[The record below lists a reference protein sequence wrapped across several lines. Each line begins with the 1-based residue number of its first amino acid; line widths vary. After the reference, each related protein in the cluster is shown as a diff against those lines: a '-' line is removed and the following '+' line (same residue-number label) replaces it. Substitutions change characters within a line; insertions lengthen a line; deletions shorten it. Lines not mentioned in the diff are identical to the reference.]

1 MSFNVE
7 LGKTPSLRITLSA
20 QVLTKAQADLY
31 KLAQQDGFTGSLT
44 EFLESLKVQ
53 GENGATF
60 TPRIENGV
68 LSWTND
74 GGLPNPEPF
83 TLDDPNIEMVINH
96 ILNHG

>member
-7 LGKTPSLRITLSA
+7 LGQAQSLRITLNA
-20 QVLTKAQADLY
+20 QILTKIQANLY
-31 KLAQQDGFTGSLT
+31 ELARQDGFSGSLT
-44 EFLESLKVQ
+44 EFLDSLKVQ

-60 TPRIENGV
+60 TPRVENGV

-83 TLDDPNIEMVINH
+83 TLDDPNIELVIDH
-96 ILNHG
+96 ILNNG